1 MNKEEHIN
9 KLIEEIIGSADNV
22 ERAKPKPFLH
32 TRINARLNRSN
43 VTIWEK
49 LSWFIG
55 RPSIAVSG
63 LALLFLIN
71 GLAIMLNRT
80 EPITASTEQ
89 FVQDN
94 SDEFAYSDATTIY
107 EIENTEP

>member
-9 KLIEEIIGSADNV
+9 KLIDEIMGSTDKI
-22 ERAKPKPFLH
+22 ERAQPKPFLQ

-43 VTIWEK
+43 ESFWEK
-49 LSWFIG
+49 AGWFIG
-55 RPSIAVSG
+55 RPSVAISG

-80 EPITASTEQ
+80 EPVTASTEQ
-89 FVQDN
+89 LAQDN
-94 SDEFAYSDATTIY
+94 SDEFAYNVATIY
-107 EIENTEP
+107 DIENNEP